1 MKLLSLAGN
10 GSCDRKFLPLTGNF
24 FLWMEMS
31 SGDRKCLPVTGN
43 VFLWQEMFSC
53 ERIWRPKAPSFL
65 ASLTP
70 LKCLLLFFLSNNTC
84 LAFSKFLLS
93 GETIKTFTRITDTI
107 LNTFLMDWT
116 SQLEL
121 SLAKFDITVWMSVG
135 RFSQTPCTHITTL
148 CRSRKPCNCHYET
161 NALYLEAGT
170 VLSL

>member
-1 MKLLSLAGN
+1 MS
-10 GSCDRKFLPLTGNF
+10 SCDK
-24 FLWMEMS
+24 
-31 SGDRKCLPVTGN
+31 
-43 VFLWQEMFSC
+43 
-53 ERIWRPKAPSFL
+53 IWRPKAPSFL

-70 LKCLLLFFLSNNTC
+70 LKCLLLFFWSNNTC

-121 SLAKFDITVWMSVG
+121 SLAKFDITVWMSAG

>member
-1 MKLLSLAGN
+1 MTVGYL
-10 GSCDRKFLPLTGNF
+10 
-24 FLWMEMS
+24 ES
-31 SGDRKCLPVTGN
+31 SWNLENLELECGPAQPDL
-43 VFLWQEMFSC
+43 
-53 ERIWRPKAPSFL
+53 
-65 ASLTP
+65 
-70 LKCLLLFFLSNNTC
+70 
-84 LAFSKFLLS
+84 FSKFLLS
-93 GETIKTFTRITDTI
+93 GETIKTFARITDTI

-148 CRSRKPCNCHYET
+148 SRSRKPCNCHYET

>member
-10 GSCDRKFLPLTGNF
+10 GSCDRKFLPVTRNF
-24 FLWMEMS
+24 FLWQEIS
-31 SGDRKCLPVTGN
+31 FCDRKCLPVTGN

-53 ERIWRPKAPSFL
+53 DRIWRPKAPSFL

-70 LKCLLLFFLSNNTC
+70 LKCLLLVLFLSNNTC
-84 LAFSKFLLS
+84 LALSKFLLN
-93 GETIKTFTRITDTI
+93 GETIKTFTRLTDT
-107 LNTFLMDWT
+107 LLYTSLMDWT

-135 RFSQTPCTHITTL
+135 RFTQTPCTHITTL

-161 NALYLEAGT
+161 NAL
-170 VLSL
+170 

>member
-1 MKLLSLAGN
+1 MIHEKNKYILCAPNAILSKIIEYHENPWPSRNGRITLGCILTAQIELSWVWAGV
-10 GSCDRKFLPLTGNF
+10 GLRLT
-24 FLWMEMS
+24 
-31 SGDRKCLPVTGN
+31 
-43 VFLWQEMFSC
+43 
-53 ERIWRPKAPSFL
+53 
-65 ASLTP
+65 
-70 LKCLLLFFLSNNTC
+70 NNTC

>member
-43 VFLWQEMFSC
+43 VFLWQNLETQSPLLPC
-53 ERIWRPKAPSFL
+53 L
-65 ASLTP
+65 LNP
-70 LKCLLLFFLSNNTC
+70 LKMPPFVFLSNNTC

-121 SLAKFDITVWMSVG
+121 SLAKFDITVWMSAG